1 MRLCA
6 ATFLKLLWGT
16 YLLLTS
22 LYCLLAFLPYTY
34 YALIKAPAYEW
45 MPWFAHHHALL
56 YWLVWVGAAVA
67 YWPEKRAAWQAGIIL
82 VLAVPG
88 VYLLARPF
96 IPSVQSDRSA
106 YVASLLALAALLLT
120 TFPDAGRIWLHREEG
135 RSEQFPYST
144 AVLTGVLIAL
154 LYSAG
159 TILHV
164 YLDKGTAGFH
174 TAEAEL
180 TAWSL
185 VSHVTLA
192 VAVFSVF
199 NFISLLAARRL
210 RIALVAALFFAALWL
225 GLGRFLSSAMSFE
238 GWPAQLY
245 AACLAA
251 ALTLFAGSLLLPFL
265 ERAEKTSLGNS
276 NKAITVSLVGVVALA
291 AVALPSIIRGGD
303 WNGVLE
309 RSCTLIFWVVL
320 TACLYRLR
328 PQHARYSAALMMAV
342 LLLCG
347 FTYKGLQATEIFWAK
362 PLGDTDDT
370 INRHMQS
377 YALQNASF
385 QLVHDLLGNAPQE
398 NCGDLC
404 RILREY
410 SDIRGA
416 SAVDVKLVNPLLPSS
431 GYRPNIFIFV
441 IDSMRPDYLGAYN
454 PKVDFTPN
462 LDALAR
468 DSVVLHNVYTQYSGT
483 TLSEPAIWAGAM
495 LLHAHYL
502 QPFSKVN
509 GLEKLARAD
518 GYQMVVSYDTV
529 LSQLLSPNDNLVKL
543 DTDKPL
549 WNRFE
554 VCSTVAQTE
563 DALDRRR
570 DPSRPVLFYSQ
581 PMNVHQFAHNDLP
594 RPTSANWRTRPAF
607 NNRIAYEVHQVD
619 GCLGGFVQYLKNHSL
634 YDDSII
640 VITSDHGDATGQFG
654 RYSHST
660 SIYPEII
667 RVPLI
672 IHLPSR
678 LRRQLVYDDQQV
690 AALTDITP
698 TLYYLL
704 GHRPIIHNPLLG
716 HPLFA
721 GTRQELESYPRKDLF
736 LASDVRAVYG
746 ILDDNARFLYV
757 TYDSPAESYLFD
769 LAGDPNALHNVLTPS
784 LKQQYDERI
793 IDYLHQVAD
802 FYGYKPSMG
811 SLLASSAQEACMEPR
826 RLELSSSC
834 VRRVCGISGRTGRT
848 LREINYCRQF
858 RRAGHDRYAI
868 EVCLEFYFCKRR
880 SQCTISRCEP
890 SASAEPAPAAELF
903 IPIP

>member
-1 MRLCA
+1 MRLC
-6 ATFLKLLWGT
+6 TTTLLKLCWGA

-56 YWLVWVGAAVA
+56 YWLAWGAAAVA
-67 YWPEKRAAWQAGIIL
+67 YWPGRKNAWHTAIFL
-82 VLAVPG
+82 MLTLPG
-88 VYLLARPF
+88 LYLLARPF
-96 IPSVQSDRSA
+96 MPSVQSDRAA
-106 YVASLLALAALLLT
+106 YVASLLALATLLLT
-120 TFPDAGRIWLHREEG
+120 TIPDASRHWLRREAG
-135 RSEQFPYST
+135 SSGHFAYST
-144 AVLTGVLIAL
+144 AVLAAVLMAL

-159 TILHV
+159 TMLHA
-164 YLDKGTAGFH
+164 YLDKGTIAFH
-174 TAEAEL
+174 AAEAEL
-180 TAWSL
+180 TAWSII
-185 VSHVTLA
+185 SHVTLA
-192 VAVFSVF
+192 VAVFSAF
-199 NFISLLAARRL
+199 NFIGLAAERTRYPGRL
-210 RIALVAALFFAALWL
+210 RVGLIAALCFAGLWL
-225 GLGRFLSSAMSFE
+225 GLARFLSNAMSFE
-238 GWPAQLY
+238 GWPGQLY

-251 ALTLFAGSLLLPFL
+251 ALTLFAASLLLPFL
-265 ERAEKTSLGNS
+265 RQQEKTVQPGAGKLQ
-276 NKAITVSLVGVVALA
+276 KATTMALTGLLA
-291 AVALPSIIRGGD
+291 AAAIALPSLIRGGD

-309 RSCTLIFWVVL
+309 RTCTLVFWILL

-328 PQHARYSAALMMAV
+328 PRRAHYSAALMLAV
-342 LLLCG
+342 LLICG
-347 FTYKGLQATEIFWAK
+347 FTYKGLQASKILWAR
-362 PLGDTDDT
+362 PLGQTDDG
-370 INRHMQS
+370 IDRSMQS

-385 QLVHDLLGNAPQE
+385 ELVHDLLGNAPQE

-416 SAVDVKLVNPLLPSS
+416 SAVEVKLVNPLLASH

-441 IDSMRPDYLGAYN
+441 IDSLRPDYLGAYN

-509 GLEKLARAD
+509 GLEKLARTD
-518 GYQMVVSYDTV
+518 GYQMAVSYDTV
-529 LSQLLSPNDNLVKL
+529 LSQLLSPSDDMVKL

-554 VCSTVAQTE
+554 VCSTVQQTE
-563 DALDRRR
+563 DFLDRHDR
-570 DPSRPVLFYSQ
+570 SRPVLFYAQ

-594 RPTSANWRTRPAF
+594 RPTSANWRTRPGF

-619 GCLGGFVQYLKNHSL
+619 GCLGGFMQYLKARRL

-667 RVPLI
+667 RVPLLVR
-672 IHLPSR
+672 LPAR
-678 LRRQLVYDDQQV
+678 LLGQVVYDDHRV
-690 AALTDITP
+690 SALTDITP

-704 GHRPIIHNPLLG
+704 GHRPIVHDPMLG

-721 GTRQELESYPRKDLF
+721 ATRQELESYSRKDLF

-746 ILDDNARFLYV
+746 ILDENARFLYV

-769 LAGDPNALHNVLTPS
+769 LAGDPNALHNVLTPA

-802 FYGYKPSMG
+802 FYDYKPSVG
-811 SLLASSAQEACMEPR
+811 SLLASSAR
-826 RLELSSSC
+826 
-834 VRRVCGISGRTGRT
+834 
-848 LREINYCRQF
+848 
-858 RRAGHDRYAI
+858 
-868 EVCLEFYFCKRR
+868 
-880 SQCTISRCEP
+880 
-890 SASAEPAPAAELF
+890 
-903 IPIP
+903 

>member
-6 ATFLKLLWGT
+6 TTFLKLLWGT

-56 YWLVWVGAAVA
+56 YWLVWAGAAVA
-67 YWPEKRAAWQAGIIL
+67 YWPEKRAAWHTAIIL
-82 VLAVPG
+82 VLAAPG

-106 YVASLLALAALLLT
+106 YVASLLALGALLLT
-120 TFPDAGRIWLHREEG
+120 AVPDAGRIWLHRGEG

-144 AVLTGVLIAL
+144 AVLTAVLIAL
-154 LYSAG
+154 LYSGG
-159 TILHV
+159 TILHG
-164 YLDKGTAGFH
+164 YLDKGTVGFH

-199 NFISLLAARRL
+199 NFISLLAARRV
-210 RIALVAALFFAALWL
+210 RIALVATLFFAALWL
-225 GLGRFLSSAMSFE
+225 GLDRFLSGAMSFE

-251 ALTLFAGSLLLPFL
+251 TLTLFAGSLLLPFL
-265 ERAEKTSLGNS
+265 ERAEKAGLGNS
-276 NKAITVSLVGVVALA
+276 RKAITVSLAAVVAVA

-309 RSCTLIFWVVL
+309 RTCTLVFWVVL

-328 PQHARYSAALMMAV
+328 PRHAHYSAALMMAV

-347 FTYKGLQATEIFWAK
+347 FTYKGLQATEIFWAN

-370 INRHMQS
+370 INRRMQT

-385 QLVHDLLGNAPQE
+385 QLAHDLLGNAPQE
-398 NCGDLC
+398 HCADLC
-404 RILREY
+404 RILRQY
-410 SDIRGA
+410 SDIRDA
-416 SAVDVKLVNPLLPSS
+416 AAVNVTLVKPLLPTR

-441 IDSMRPDYLGAYN
+441 IDSLRPDYLGAYN
-454 PKVDFTPN
+454 PKADFTPN

-518 GYQMVVSYDTV
+518 DYRMVVSYDTV
-529 LSQLLSPNDNLVKL
+529 LSQLLSPSDNLVKL

-554 VCSTVAQTE
+554 VCSTVQQTE
-563 DALDRRR
+563 NFLSGHDS
-570 DPSRPVLFYSQ
+570 SRPVLFYSQ

-594 RPTSANWRTRPAF
+594 HPTSANWRTRPGF
-607 NNRIAYEVHQVD
+607 NNRIAHEVHQVD
-619 GCLGGFVQYLKNHSL
+619 GCLGGFVQYLKTHNL

-660 SIYPEII
+660 TIYPEII

-672 IHLPSR
+672 VHLPAR
-678 LRRQLVYDDQQV
+678 LRGQFVYDDQRV
-690 AALTDITP
+690 STLTDITP

-704 GHRPIIHNPLLG
+704 GHRPIVHDPMLG

-721 GTRQELESYPRKDLF
+721 STRQELESYSRKDLF

-769 LAGDPNALHNVLTPS
+769 LAGDPNALHNVLTPA

-793 IDYLHQVAD
+793 IDYLRRVAD
-802 FYGYKPSMG
+802 FYDYKPGMG
-811 SLLASSAQEACMEPR
+811 SLLSSSAQ
-826 RLELSSSC
+826 
-834 VRRVCGISGRTGRT
+834 
-848 LREINYCRQF
+848 
-858 RRAGHDRYAI
+858 
-868 EVCLEFYFCKRR
+868 
-880 SQCTISRCEP
+880 
-890 SASAEPAPAAELF
+890 
-903 IPIP
+903 

>member
-1 MRLCA
+1 VGDSGLRLCVT
-6 ATFLKLLWGT
+6 TFLKLCWGA

-22 LYCLLAFLPYTY
+22 VYCLLAFLPYTY
-34 YALIKAPAYEW
+34 CALIKAPPYEW
-45 MPWFAHHHALL
+45 MPWFVHHHAQFYWPLL
-56 YWLVWVGAAVA
+56 VAAALA
-67 YWPEKRAAWQAGIIL
+67 YWPGKKSLWHAGVFL
-82 VLAVPG
+82 VLAFAG
-88 VYLLARPF
+88 LYLLARPF
-96 IPSVQSDRSA
+96 LSSVQSDRSA
-106 YVASLLALAALLLT
+106 YVASLLFLAPLLLT
-120 TFPDAGRIWLHREEG
+120 AIPDAGRYWLRWRDG
-135 RSEQFPYST
+135 GSQLPYST
-144 AVLTGVLIAL
+144 ALLTAALVAL
-154 LYSAG
+154 LYSSG
-159 TILHV
+159 TMLRG
-164 YLDKGTAGFH
+164 YLERGSVGFH
-174 TAEAEL
+174 LAEAEL
-180 TAWSL
+180 TTWSM
-185 VSHVTLA
+185 VCHITLA
-192 VAVFSVF
+192 VAALSVF
-199 NFISLLAARRL
+199 NLISLLAEKTRHPGRL
-210 RIALVAALFFAALWL
+210 RAALVAALGLAALSL
-225 GLGRFLSSAMSFE
+225 GLVHFLSNDMSFE

-245 AACLAA
+245 AVCLAA
-251 ALTLFAGSLLLPFL
+251 ALTLFAASLLLPFL
-265 ERAEKTSLGNS
+265 RREGEASVPQAGKSKSAATM
-276 NKAITVSLVGVVALA
+276 AVAGAVAAA
-291 AVALPSIIRGGD
+291 AVALPSLIRGGD

-309 RSCTLIFWVVL
+309 RSFTFCFWILL
-320 TACLYRLR
+320 TACLFRLR
-328 PQHARYSAALMMAV
+328 PRQVRYSPALVLAV
-342 LLLCG
+342 LLVCG
-347 FTYKGLQATEIFWAK
+347 FTYKGLQASKILWAR

-370 INRHMQS
+370 ISRRMQT
-377 YALQNASF
+377 YALQDASF
-385 QLVHDLLGNAPQE
+385 QLAHDLLGNAPRE
-398 NCGDLC
+398 HCGDLC

-410 SDIRGA
+410 SDIRDA
-416 SAVDVKLVNPLLPSS
+416 SAVDVSLVKPLLPSR

-454 PKVDFTPN
+454 PKVDFTPH

-468 DSVVLHNVYTQYSGT
+468 DSIILHNAYTQYSGT

-509 GLEKLARAD
+509 GLEKLARTD

-529 LSQLLSPNDNLVKL
+529 LSQLLSPSNNLVKL

-563 DALDRRR
+563 SALEGRR
-570 DPSRPVLFYSQ
+570 DPSRPVLFYAQ

-594 RPTSANWRTRPAF
+594 RPTGVNWRTRPGF

-619 GCLGGFVQYLKNHSL
+619 GCLGGFVQYLKTHNL

-678 LRRQLVYDDQQV
+678 LRRQLVYDDQRV
-690 AALTDITP
+690 AALTDVTP

-721 GTRQELESYPRKDLF
+721 STRQELESYSRKDLF

-746 ILDDNARFLYV
+746 ILDDNGRFLYV

-784 LKQQYDERI
+784 LKQEYDERI

-802 FYGYKPSMG
+802 FYRYKPSMG
-811 SLLASSAQEACMEPR
+811 SLLASSAQ
-826 RLELSSSC
+826 
-834 VRRVCGISGRTGRT
+834 
-848 LREINYCRQF
+848 
-858 RRAGHDRYAI
+858 
-868 EVCLEFYFCKRR
+868 
-880 SQCTISRCEP
+880 
-890 SASAEPAPAAELF
+890 
-903 IPIP
+903 

>member
-1 MRLCA
+1 M
-6 ATFLKLLWGT
+6 
-16 YLLLTS
+16 TS

-45 MPWFAHHHALL
+45 MPWFAHRHALL
-56 YWLVWVGAAVA
+56 YWLVWAGGAVA
-67 YWPEKRAAWQAGIIL
+67 YWPGRKAAWHTATFL
-82 VLAVPG
+82 VLAAPG
-88 VYLLARPF
+88 LYLLARPF
-96 IPSVQSDRSA
+96 MPSVQSDRSA

-120 TFPDAGRIWLHREEG
+120 TVPDASRSWLRRREG
-135 RSEQFPYST
+135 ASEQFPYST
-144 AVLTGVLIAL
+144 AVLTAVLVAL

-159 TILHV
+159 TILHA
-164 YLDKGTAGFH
+164 YLDKGTFGFH
-174 TAEAEL
+174 AAEAEL

-185 VSHVTLA
+185 LSHVTLA

-210 RIALVAALFFAALWL
+210 RTALVAALCFAALWL
-225 GLGRFLSSAMSFE
+225 GLSRFLSSAMSFE

-251 ALTLFAGSLLLPFL
+251 ALTLFVSSLLLPFL
-265 ERAEKTSLGNS
+265 ERVNS
-276 NKAITVSLVGVVALA
+276 ASNSRKAITVSLAGVVAIA

-303 WNGVLE
+303 WNGILE
-309 RSCTLIFWVVL
+309 RTCTLIFWVVL

-328 PQHARYSAALMMAV
+328 PQRAHYSAVAMIAV
-342 LLLCG
+342 LLVCG
-347 FTYKGLQATEIFWAK
+347 FTYKGLQASEIFWAK

-370 INRHMQS
+370 INRHMQT

-385 QLVHDLLGNAPQE
+385 QLVHDLLGNAPRE

-404 RILREY
+404 RIMREY

-416 SAVDVKLVNPLLPSS
+416 SAVDVRLVNPLLPRS

-454 PKVDFTPN
+454 PKADFTPN

-502 QPFSKVN
+502 QPFAKVN

-529 LSQLLSPNDNLVKL
+529 LSQLLSRSDDLIKL

-563 DALDRRR
+563 NALDQGR
-570 DPSRPVLFYSQ
+570 DHSRPVLFYAQ
-581 PMNVHQFAHNDLP
+581 PMNVHQFAHNDRP
-594 RPTSANWRTRPAF
+594 RMSSANWRIRPGF

-619 GCLGGFVQYLKNHSL
+619 GCLGGFVQYLKARGL

-660 SIYPEII
+660 SIYPEIV

-672 IHLPSR
+672 VHLPAK
-678 LRRQLVYDDQQV
+678 LRGQFVYDDQRV
-690 AALTDITP
+690 STLTDITP

-704 GHRPIIHNPLLG
+704 GHRPIIHDPMLG

-721 GTRQELESYPRKDLF
+721 ATRQELESYSRKDLF
-736 LASDVRAVYG
+736 LASDVCAVYG
-746 ILDDNARFLYV
+746 ILDNNGRFLYV
-757 TYDSPAESYLFD
+757 AYDSPPESYLFD
-769 LAGDPNALHNVLTPS
+769 LASDPNALHNVLTPA
-784 LKQQYDERI
+784 LKQQYDERV

-802 FYGYKPSMG
+802 FYNYKPSMG
-811 SLLASSAQEACMEPR
+811 SLLASSAQ
-826 RLELSSSC
+826 
-834 VRRVCGISGRTGRT
+834 
-848 LREINYCRQF
+848 
-858 RRAGHDRYAI
+858 
-868 EVCLEFYFCKRR
+868 
-880 SQCTISRCEP
+880 
-890 SASAEPAPAAELF
+890 
-903 IPIP
+903 